1 MSFRT
6 SATSFVPA
14 ATIALMA
21 VFSSIDHADKVLRIQ
36 CAFRA
41 FQARN
46 TLQYLKQL
54 AAYTESINTPEHHA
68 AVRKIQ
74 KAFKLAIPKAR
85 VHHSHIC
92 SNHWDFPDSD
102 TESGSID
109 LTGNIVT
116 IIEGRV
122 LGRFEEDQFV
132 PGCYVFGRF
141 HPFAKEILTEDEC
154 TDAVEEQM
162 NAEVFKYTME
172 TEDLLKGEEYSPRL
186 WELINLLYTM
196 DSADAVAE
204 LCERYGFNP
213 CNYSNKCGNR
223 SCKDDH
229 PFGTDLLKNS
239 EAYRASK
246 ASKKVPSSS
255 ESVSSDIT
263 DDEITGAST
272 SLSVSSPACSPCN
285 RLAQAKDDARALL
298 TNKTVIDF
306 IQEDDEVITMEDLV
320 LIAGH
325 AENFGKLYV
334 LLKPKS
340 QVLFDNLRTELL
352 AEASK
357 PAPAPVETKT
367 PAPQQ
372 IGGGAIQS
380 TYCRNWQKTGTCS
393 FGDRCH
399 NKAFHITKV
408 AKATTP
414 CHNKAFKSG
423 KDCDWANC
431 ILCHDRPST
440 PQAHVQVQAPSQ
452 PPAQKPKGRR

>member
-1 MSFRT
+1 MSFNH
-6 SATSFVPA
+6 SAISFVPA
-14 ATIALMA
+14 ATIALMTL
-21 VFSSIDHADKVLRIQ
+21 FSSIEHANKVLRIQ

-41 FQARN
+41 FRARN

-54 AAYTESINTPEHHA
+54 AAYTASINTPQHHA
-68 AVRKIQ
+68 AARKIQ
-74 KAFKLAIPKAR
+74 KVFKLGSIAKAR
-85 VHHSHIC
+85 AHHLHIC
-92 SNHWDFPDSD
+92 SNYWDFPDSD
-102 TESGSID
+102 AGSGSID

-122 LGRFEEDQFV
+122 LGRLEEDQFV
-132 PGCYVFGRF
+132 PGCYLFGRF

-154 TDAVEEQM
+154 TDTVEEQM

-172 TEDLLKGEEYSPRL
+172 TEDLLKGKEYSPRL
-186 WELINLLYTM
+186 WELINLLYSI
-196 DSADAVAE
+196 DSSDTVTE

-213 CNYSNKCGNR
+213 CNYGNKCGNR
-223 SCKDDH
+223 NCKNDH
-229 PFGTDLLKNS
+229 PFGTDLQKNS
-239 EAYRASK
+239 EVYRASK
-246 ASKKVPSSS
+246 ASKKAPSSS

-272 SLSVSSPACSPCN
+272 SLSVSSIST
-285 RLAQAKDDARALL
+285 RSKLAQAKEEAKSLL
-298 TNKTVIDF
+298 NNKTVIDF

-325 AENFGKLYV
+325 AENFSKLYG

-352 AEASK
+352 AESYK
-357 PAPAPVETKT
+357 PAPASVETKS
-367 PAPQQ
+367 PAPPQQ

-380 TYCRNWQKTGTCS
+380 TYCKNWQKTGTCS
-393 FGDRCH
+393 FGERCH
-399 NKAFHITKV
+399 NKAFHVT
-408 AKATTP
+408 KATKTATP

-431 ILCHDRPST
+431 ILCHDRATT
-440 PQAHVQVQAPSQ
+440 PQAQPAAQVQV
-452 PPAQKPKGRR
+452 PAAKPKRRL